1 MVKKWTV
8 RLGILLVSACP
19 YVFWGMYADAADR
32 SMKGYLPLLSL
43 IHI

>member
-8 RLGILLVSACP
+8 RLGILLVSVCP

-32 SMKGYLPLLSL
+32 SMKIGRASCRERV
-43 IHI
+43 